1 MIIISQI
8 ENSFMDNYQ
17 KILNEALKIVKPS
30 KEDEEKLKELSRKIV
45 AFADIEIEKYGA
57 EAMSA
62 GSVTRNT
69 WLPDKKECD
78 VFLVFPKSLPEKELE
93 DIGISV
99 GRAVIKRLKGTSW
112 VEYAQHP
119 YVTGEIDGMQVD
131 IVPCYAVESTKEI
144 KSAVDR
150 TPFHV
155 RYLDKNL
162 PQSLSD
168 EVRLLKQLCKAGG
181 VYGADARAQGLSG
194 YACEVLVINYGK
206 FMNVLKN
213 IADWKPGEIIDTEKY
228 YDKKDYKSL
237 NHKFRGEALVLIDPT
252 DKNRNVA
259 SAVSPENFFKLIKV
273 VKAFLKEPAKS
284 FFIKKN
290 VKPLTTAELTSYLE
304 KRNTGLLVV
313 KMDPPKVVPDILWPQ
328 LRKFADRI
336 ESILEETKNEFK
348 VLRKDVYTNDKDIAV
363 VLLEMEFYEN
373 LPNVQKRIGP
383 SVFDVDDAKRFI
395 EKYMKGDII
404 NGPFIEDDKWVVEIE
419 RRFLNARDKLVDS
432 LKKDI
437 NTLKA
442 KGIPNYIA
450 EQMMKGFRIYS
461 DADSISKALMANE
474 DFCIFLRTYFEKE
487 NLA

>member
-150 TPFHV
+150 TP
-155 RYLDKNL
+155 
-162 PQSLSD
+162 
-168 EVRLLKQLCKAGG
+168 
-181 VYGADARAQGLSG
+181 
-194 YACEVLVINYGK
+194 
-206 FMNVLKN
+206 
-213 IADWKPGEIIDTEKY
+213 
-228 YDKKDYKSL
+228 
-237 NHKFRGEALVLIDPT
+237 
-252 DKNRNVA
+252 
-259 SAVSPENFFKLIKV
+259 
-273 VKAFLKEPAKS
+273 
-284 FFIKKN
+284 
-290 VKPLTTAELTSYLE
+290 
-304 KRNTGLLVV
+304 
-313 KMDPPKVVPDILWPQ
+313 
-328 LRKFADRI
+328 
-336 ESILEETKNEFK
+336 
-348 VLRKDVYTNDKDIAV
+348 
-363 VLLEMEFYEN
+363 
-373 LPNVQKRIGP
+373 
-383 SVFDVDDAKRFI
+383 
-395 EKYMKGDII
+395 
-404 NGPFIEDDKWVVEIE
+404 
-419 RRFLNARDKLVDS
+419 
-432 LKKDI
+432 
-437 NTLKA
+437 
-442 KGIPNYIA
+442 
-450 EQMMKGFRIYS
+450 
-461 DADSISKALMANE
+461 
-474 DFCIFLRTYFEKE
+474 
-487 NLA
+487 